1 MQKFT
6 LLYLGNLCLI
16 LSYSLICANTNT
28 PTDEEETAAKS
39 YTQISFE
46 VVHKLILVEATVDG
60 QTGKFILDSG
70 ASDLYLNEKYF
81 KAQYSPKESTYAG
94 GVHGRNP
101 TVGIYISKK
110 FQWGRLKLKKIKA
123 YTNNLQHLENI
134 LQQKIMGLIGYPIL
148 KKYELLIDYH
158 QRTLSI
164 FQLDKKGNR
173 LYNRATKKPTFT
185 LPFKMSQHF
194 PVVEGEIAGRKVR
207 LGLDT
212 GASIGFLDQRLLKY
226 VGGEVKLKANGN
238 VSGVNGSKKSVTKGS
253 VNQININYLQFNDM
267 EVVFSDME
275 HFRQE
280 YRSFIDG
287 LMGYAFFSYAPI
299 AINYSKK
306 QLFIW

>member
-1 MQKFT
+1 MQKLT
-6 LLYLGNLCLI
+6 LLYMGILCLVLTYPLTHAHI
-16 LSYSLICANTNT
+16 NT
-28 PTDEEETAAKS
+28 PSDEEETAAKS
-39 YTQISFE
+39 FTKISFE
-46 VVHKLILVEATVDG
+46 VIHKLILVEATVDG

-81 KAQYSPKESTYAG
+81 KTQYKPRESTYAG
-94 GVHGRNP
+94 GIYGKSP

-110 FQWGRLKLKKIKA
+110 FQWGNLKLKKIKA

-134 LQQKIMGLIGYPIL
+134 LRQKVMGLIGYPIL
-148 KKYELLIDYH
+148 KKYELLIDYN

-173 LYNRATKKPTFT
+173 LYKRASPEPTYT
-185 LPFKMSQHF
+185 LPFKMSRHF
-194 PVVEGEIAGRKVR
+194 PVVEGEIGGRRVR

-212 GASIGFLDQRLLKY
+212 GASIGYLDQKLLKHF
-226 VGGEVKLKANGN
+226 GEEVKLKANGN
-238 VSGVNGSKKSVTKGS
+238 VSGVNGTKKSVTKGS
-253 VNQININYLQFNDM
+253 INQINIDYLQLKDM
-267 EVVFSDME
+267 DVAFSNME